1 MDIGTDTRDRVIRM
15 EAEVR
20 EVTKDIQEIKSTLN
34 ELNQVFQQ
42 AKGAKW
48 LILTSAALAS
58 FVTGMFSF
66 FVTNVFG
73 IMK

>member
-15 EAEVR
+15 EAEVK
-20 EVTKDIQEIKSTLN
+20 EVKSDIQDIKKTLN

-42 AKGAKW
+42 AKGARW
-48 LILTSAALAS
+48 LILASAGLAS

-66 FVTNVFG
+66 FVSN
-73 IMK
+73 ISSYMK